1 VALFFLYYVFPSV
14 AQQSALSK
22 IDPVIASGLSFTGPA
37 HLILTTNE
45 TVLYD
50 KSFFEEGDRITA
62 NTRIKISSASIWLV
76 SATILALSD
85 KGYFTLDTEIG
96 KFLPQFKGDMAKI
109 TIRQLLSHTSGL
121 PTSSIHLK
129 NRNLTLAQSVDS
141 IAKQVKLLYPPG
153 KTFTYGAVGI
163 QIAARVAEVA
173 TNKSWEQIFYEQIAR
188 PCQMTMTDFGKAK
201 SLSAAD
207 GAYSTGRDY
216 ANFLKMLLNKGKF
229 AGTKILSEKMVE
241 EMFTAH
247 TEGLPIGYTPFK
259 FKTSQYS
266 RFYGLGVWIER
277 IDPKT
282 RIGTEVSCQGL
293 RSFTPWLNTCNNM
306 AGVLAVYGDLRS
318 VQQVV
323 DGIKSIISEHF
334 PTNCLDI
341 STENLESLDN
351 IPEILKDA
359 AGVSTAST
367 LFISFRLD
375 EKAFV
380 SLKLYDPLGNEIE
393 NLLNKQLP
401 AGEYTVPL
409 PTKDL
414 PPGMYFYRLKV
425 NERTE
430 TKKIQ
435 IKK

>member
-1 VALFFLYYVFPSV
+1 
-14 AQQSALSK
+14 
-22 IDPVIASGLSFTGPA
+22 
-37 HLILTTNE
+37 
-45 TVLYD
+45 
-50 KSFFEEGDRITA
+50 
-62 NTRIKISSASIWLV
+62 
-76 SATILALSD
+76 
-85 KGYFTLDTEIG
+85 
-96 KFLPQFKGDMAKI
+96 
-109 TIRQLLSHTSGL
+109 
-121 PTSSIHLK
+121 
-129 NRNLTLAQSVDS
+129 
-141 IAKQVKLLYPPG
+141 
-153 KTFTYGAVGI
+153 
-163 QIAARVAEVA
+163 
-173 TNKSWEQIFYEQIAR
+173 
-188 PCQMTMTDFGKAK
+188 
-201 SLSAAD
+201 
-207 GAYSTGRDY
+207 
-216 ANFLKMLLNKGKF
+216 
-229 AGTKILSEKMVE
+229 
-241 EMFTAH
+241 
-247 TEGLPIGYTPFK
+247 
-259 FKTSQYS
+259 
-266 RFYGLGVWIER
+266 
-277 IDPKT
+277 
-282 RIGTEVSCQGL
+282 
-293 RSFTPWLNTCNNM
+293 M